1 MLRRIHSLPGF
12 VFAIALSVIAGTGTL
27 LSIDPTLDRATVPQI
42 ERGTSVASLAGA
54 VAARHQSIDKIVR
67 RPSGAVTVTYSDTDT
82 NGVELV
88 DPATG
93 AGLGPYRPSEFT
105 RFMTN
110 LHRSFLAGDAGRAVS
125 GMGAAAMLVLTVSG
139 LMLLVRRLGGWRALL
154 APVRGTTAQ
163 RWHGELGRLAA
174 VGLMISSLTGL
185 WMSAA
190 TFGFIPQSDVP
201 EPVFTVSGG
210 PPLPVETVAALRAV
224 DVADLRELT
233 LPAPGD
239 RTDTYGLRTS
249 AGEIRIDPATGKTL
263 AFTPVPL
270 LERVQDVAVMLH
282 TGRGAWMLG
291 LLLGL
296 SAASVP
302 AFAVTGAAIWWRRRA
317 NRPHIAD
324 NVAPRSAD
332 TVILVGSEGNATWGF
347 ATTLHAALTT
357 AGHRVHTA
365 AMNELAPA
373 HTNADRM
380 LILTSTYGD
389 GVAPASAKSFLARLA
404 TVDTATPVA
413 VLGFGDRT
421 FPHFCG
427 YAQDVSAALDAKGW
441 PQLLPMK
448 RVDRQSAQEFAQWG
462 HDLGAALGHAVV
474 LEHIARCP
482 KTTELELLER
492 EDYGAAVGAPIAILR
507 FRAPSGAANGQ
518 SGRLPVFEPG
528 DLVGIVPPGSSMP
541 RFYSLASSSRDG
553 VLEICV
559 RLREGGLC
567 STFLHGLGSGDRVD
581 AFIRENPGFR
591 PAMGAAPLIL
601 IGAGAGIGPLA
612 GFVRANAAGRPVHL
626 YWGGRSPSSDFLYEH
641 ELAMHLAEKRLTT
654 LSTAFSRAPDGGAYV
669 QDRIAAD
676 APRLRELIRHG
687 AQVLVCGG
695 RDMAQA
701 VTHTLDAIVRPL
713 GFDLATLKSS
723 GRYVEDVY

>member
-1 MLRRIHSLPGF
+1 MLRRIHALPGL
-12 VFAIALSVIAGTGTL
+12 VLALVLTVIAGTGTV
-27 LSIDPTLDRATVPQI
+27 LSIDPAFDRATLPSI
-42 ERGTSVASLAGA
+42 ERGTSVAALAEA
-54 VAARHQSIDKIVR
+54 VAMRHESIDRIVR
-67 RPSGAVTVTYSDTDT
+67 RPTGVVTVTYSDGTT

-93 AGLGPYRPSEFT
+93 SGLGAYRTSEFT

-110 LHRSFLAGDAGRAVS
+110 LHRSFLAGDAGRAA
-125 GMGAAAMLVLTVSG
+125 GGAGAAAMLVLTVSG
-139 LMLLVRRLGGWRALL
+139 LLLLVHRLGGWRALL
-154 APVRGTTAQ
+154 GPIRGTATQ

-174 VGLMISSLTGL
+174 VGLMLSSLTGL
-185 WMSAA
+185 WMSAG
-190 TFGFIPQSDVP
+190 TFGFIPESDVP
-201 EPVFTVSGG
+201 EPVFTVSGRA
-210 PPLPVETVAALRAV
+210 PAPVGTLAALRAV
-224 DVADLRELT
+224 DVADLRELA
-233 LPAPGD
+233 LPAPGN
-239 RTDTYGLRTS
+239 RTDTYSLRTS
-249 AGEIRIDPATGKTL
+249 AGEARIDAATGETL
-263 AFTPVPL
+263 AFTPVGA
-270 LERVQDVAVMLH
+270 LERAQSVIVMLH

-291 LLLGL
+291 LLLGF

-317 NRPHIAD
+317 GRPRIAN
-324 NVAPRSAD
+324 NVAARLAD
-332 TVILVGSEGNATWGF
+332 TVILVGSEGNTTWSF

-357 AGHRVHTA
+357 AGHRVHIA
-365 AMNELAPA
+365 AMNELAPV
-373 HTNADRM
+373 HTSADRM

-389 GVAPASAKSFLARLA
+389 GAAPASAKGFLARLGA
-404 TVDTATPVA
+404 LDTAVPVV

-427 YAQDVSAALDAKGW
+427 FAQDVSVALDRKGW
-441 PQLLPMK
+441 PRLLPMK

-462 HDLGAALGHAVV
+462 RDLGVVLGHNLV
-474 LEHIARCP
+474 LEHIATHP
-482 KTTELELLER
+482 KTIELELLER
-492 EDYGAAVGAPIAILR
+492 EVYGAAIGAPIAILR
-507 FRAPSGAANGQ
+507 FRAPVAKTTGHT
-518 SGRLPVFEPG
+518 GRLPAFEPG
-528 DLVGIVPPGSSMP
+528 DLVGIVPPGSPTP

-553 VLEICV
+553 ILEICV
-559 RLREGGLC
+559 RLREDGLC
-567 STFLHGLGSGDRVD
+567 STFLHGLVPGGRLD
-581 AFIRENPGFR
+581 AFIRENPSFR
-591 PAMGAAPLIL
+591 PVVGRVPLIL
-601 IGAGAGIGPLA
+601 IGAGAGIGPLT

-654 LSTAFSRAPDGGAYV
+654 LNTAFSRTPDGGTYV

-713 GFDLATLKSS
+713 GLDLAALKSS